1 MLYFWKPL
9 IFFLREKHAQSQI
22 DTHNIFGFPLPFYII
37 HLKMF
42 TMRKI
47 SRISTNITALPCQQ
61 LSDNG
66 YSANIKNWLTFP
78 SLHFPLSISLPSFP
92 SLHFP
97 LSISLSTFS
106 LSPFPSLHFPPFIS
120 LPSFPSLH
128 FPAFILLT
136 PFSSVFLDYSLFSY
150 IYKQH
155 FTLKKNVMKI

>member
-61 LSDNG
+61 LSGNG

-97 LSISLSTFS
+97 LS
-106 LSPFPSLHFPPFIS
+106 IS

>member
-97 LSISLSTFS
+97 LSISL
-106 LSPFPSLHFPPFIS
+106 
-120 LPSFPSLH
+120 PSFPSLH

-150 IYKQH
+150 LYKQH